1 MKKTKKC
8 SRCKKR
14 KSINCFNKNIRLP
27 DGFASAC
34 KVCLNQ
40 RRRKNYQDFKQDF
53 IEKKRKYREQNREKI
68 REQDRVLRKKH
79 KKRYNKR
86 RNEIRRKRKQTDIG
100 FRVLEN
106 TRRRLNEILRTYK
119 TNKTL
124 ELLGCSVQ
132 KLKSHLEKQFLDGM
146 NWDNYGFYGW
156 HIDHIKPCSSFD
168 FSDPEQQKICF
179 HYSNL
184 QPLWAKDN
192 LCKGS
197 KLFYKIK

>member
-8 SRCKKR
+8 SRCEKR
-14 KSINCFNKNIRLP
+14 KLIKYFNKNIGAS

-34 KVCLNQ
+34 KICINQ
-40 RRRKNYQDFKQDF
+40 WRRKDYQDFKQDF
-53 IEKKRKYREQNREKI
+53 IENKRKYREQNREKL
-68 REQDRVLRKKH
+68 REQNRILKTKH

-100 FRVLEN
+100 FKILEN

-119 TNKTL
+119 TYKTL

-132 KLKSHLEKQFLDGM
+132 ELKSHLEKQFLDGM
-146 NWDNYGFYGW
+146 SWDNYGFYGW

-179 HYSNL
+179 HYTNL

-192 LCKGS
+192 ISKGD
-197 KLFYKIK
+197 KLL